1 MNFNDK
7 LRKSLKINEKSMNLN
22 EKVHMRPKML
32 HLQGRWIQDASPR
45 RFSQVFA
52 LKPLVFV
59 YDRALDVKNIIGLR
73 PQEAQTLIGVHE
85 FRAKIGEKNS
95 QQQKGTRGV

>member
-1 MNFNDK
+1 MNFNEK
-7 LRKSLKINEKSMNLN
+7 LRKSLKIDEKSMNLN

-52 LKPLVFV
+52 LVFV
-59 YDRALDVKNIIGLR
+59 YDRALDVKNIVGLR
-73 PQEAQTLIGVHE
+73 PQDA
-85 FRAKIGEKNS
+85 
-95 QQQKGTRGV
+95 